1 MKGVTADGDG
11 WHGGDSD
18 GNGGDGRR
26 DGDGNGRHVGNTM
39 LAMAMEGATVMV
51 AMDGTMAT

>member
-11 WHGGDSD
+11 RHGGDSD

-26 DGDGNGRHVGNTM
+26 DGDGNGRHVGNAM